1 MVPQSLTP
9 RTEFRIERSVAP
21 ARRFQWLDSVDITWL
36 DRAIRKRAYGL
47 FGRGS
52 MKESIFSITAGTTTE
67 ERAKIRMGKA
77 LREGYRQ
84 KAFLMTKV
92 DGRTK
97 TAAAAQLNESLRRLQ
112 TDRIDLLQFH
122 EVIRDSDP
130 DRIFAE
136 GGGMEAVTE
145 AKRQAKVRFVG
156 FTGPQESRHS
166 SEDAGHSLKTW
177 PSGLMRF
184 RCL

>member
-67 ERAKIRMGKA
+67 ERAKFGWEKPCARVIA
-77 LREGYRQ
+77 
-84 KAFLMTKV
+84 
-92 DGRTK
+92 
-97 TAAAAQLNESLRRLQ
+97 RR
-112 TDRIDLLQFH
+112 
-122 EVIRDSDP
+122 
-130 DRIFAE
+130 
-136 GGGMEAVTE
+136 
-145 AKRQAKVRFVG
+145 RF
-156 FTGPQESRHS
+156 
-166 SEDAGHSLKTW
+166 
-177 PSGLMRF
+177 
-184 RCL
+184 